1 MIYEKLSFP
10 VKSFDGWKPG
20 FVNHADVRK
29 AHSCVGTKVYT
40 EPGNKNKI
48 IVVMV
53 WSDKGE
59 MEKFGS
65 SSELKE
71 AMQKAGVTG
80 PPQVSFQETEF
91 DVSSLELQF
100 ETDG

>member
-1 MIYEKLSFP
+1 MIYQKLSFP
-10 VKSFDGWKPG
+10 VSSFDGWKPG

-48 IVVMV
+48 SVVMV
-53 WSDKGE
+53 WTD
-59 MEKFGS
+59 
-65 SSELKE
+65 KE

-80 PPQVSFQETEF
+80 PPEVSFQETEF
-91 DVSSLELQF
+91 DLSSLELQF

>member
-1 MIYEKLSFP
+1 
-10 VKSFDGWKPG
+10 
-20 FVNHADVRK
+20 
-29 AHSCVGTKVYT
+29 
-40 EPGNKNKI
+40 
-48 IVVMV
+48 MV